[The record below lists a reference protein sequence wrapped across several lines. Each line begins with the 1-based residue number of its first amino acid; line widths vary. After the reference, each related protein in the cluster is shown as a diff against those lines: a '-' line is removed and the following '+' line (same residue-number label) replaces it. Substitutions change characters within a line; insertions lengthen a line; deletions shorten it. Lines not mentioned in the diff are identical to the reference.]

1 MSVDRL
7 VANVPTA
14 PEVPPS
20 GVFVPR
26 QVDHEGNVGPIHVSI
41 EKSDRQAASRER
53 KGEME

>member
-7 VANVPTA
+7 VANVATA
-14 PEVPPS
+14 PEVPPP

-41 EKSDRQAASRER
+41 EKSDGQAAPREGKR
-53 KGEME
+53 EME